1 MPCPQQA
8 FINEDCHRN
17 EFCGEMNAR
26 WEWLRRWWP
35 ALAWAVV
42 ISIFSTGAFTSENT
56 GRVII
61 PVLHWL
67 LPHAPMETLILL
79 HHYIRKS
86 AHFTEY
92 FILSLLLLR
101 GIRGENRGLKLAWAL
116 LAIAIV
122 ACYASLDEFHQSFVP
137 GRTPAVTDVMI
148 DTSGGIAAQA
158 IAALTMMLAH
168 LREERREKSAA
179 SNAS

>member
-1 MPCPQQA
+1 MS
-8 FINEDCHRN
+8 
-17 EFCGEMNAR
+17 AR

-56 GRVII
+56 NRVII
-61 PVLHWL
+61 PILHWL
-67 LPHAPMETLILL
+67 LPRMPMETLQLI

-86 AHFTEY
+86 AHFAEY
-92 FILSLLLLR
+92 FIFSILLLR
-101 GIRGENRGLKLAWAL
+101 AIRGPKRGIRLAWAL

-137 GRTPAVTDVMI
+137 GRTAAVGDVMI

-158 IAALTMMLAH
+158 IAALLMMWAH
-168 LREERREKSAA
+168 LREERREKSAV
-179 SNAS
+179 SNAP